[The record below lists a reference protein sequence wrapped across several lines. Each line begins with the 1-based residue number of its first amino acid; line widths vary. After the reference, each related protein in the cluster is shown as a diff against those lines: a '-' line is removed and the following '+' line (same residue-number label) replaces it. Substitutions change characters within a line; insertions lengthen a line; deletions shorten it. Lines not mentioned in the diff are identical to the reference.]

1 MTVLLHFALCTP
13 AITAPIPD
21 SWSAYLRQAENIS
34 ASQLLL
40 VFTSASGDTRA
51 ELYCL
56 EKIDSE
62 WRIALPA
69 MSASVGRKGIAAPDA
84 KREGDGCTPYGMYRI
99 GMAFGYESECQ
110 TRMPYRQMQS
120 HDIWVD
126 DPAAEDYN
134 RLTRVDSTR
143 AKSFEYM
150 RRQDDLYKFGLVVDY
165 NTDPVVPGLGSAIF
179 IHFWGRPFRSTA
191 GCLGLSQEH
200 LTSLLAFLDPAKS
213 PVIGFYRKDIDQPL
227 PSSGVPEK

>member
-1 MTVLLHFALCTP
+1 MSVLLHFALCTP
-13 AITAPIPD
+13 AFTAPIPD
-21 SWSAYLRQAENIS
+21 SWSPYLRQAENMS

-40 VFTSASGDTRA
+40 VFASAPGVTRT

-56 EKIDSE
+56 DKIDNE

-110 TRMPYRQMQS
+110 TRMPYRQMAAD
-120 HDIWVD
+120 DIWVD
-126 DPAAEDYN
+126 DPLAPDYN
-134 RLTRVDSTR
+134 HLTKKAATR
-143 AKSFEYM
+143 AKSYEYM
-150 RRQDDLYKFGLVVDY
+150 RRQDDLYKSGLVVEY

-213 PVIGFYRKDIDQPL
+213 PVIGFYRKDLD
-227 PSSGVPEK
+227 